1 MKKEEVSQLRAAI
14 AAAKRKLTRLRA
26 GDFPAPVHIA
36 LGRID
41 ECLATLVAEGDELIH
56 LAAHRATRAE
66 IDEITG
72 AYRLEQLL
80 TSICAAEVRKRMH
93 AEVTAICAAHSESV
107 DPGEAPALIA
117 KLDRELFE
125 LEQRDYDLS
134 ESLGIA
140 QRADINP
147 RCSLGLGYG
156 TD

>member
-1 MKKEEVSQLRAAI
+1 MKAESSQLRAAI
-14 AAAKRKLTRLRA
+14 SAAKRRMTRLRA
-26 GDFPAPVHIA
+26 GDFPAPLNIA

-72 AYRLEQLL
+72 SYRLESLL
-80 TSICAAEVRKRMH
+80 TSICAAEVRKRLH
-93 AEVTAICAAHSESV
+93 VEVKAICATHSESV
-107 DPGEAPALIA
+107 DPDEAPALIA

-125 LEQRDYDLS
+125 MEQRDYDLS
-134 ESLGIA
+134 ESIGIP
-140 QRADINP
+140 QRADVNP

-156 TD
+156 TE